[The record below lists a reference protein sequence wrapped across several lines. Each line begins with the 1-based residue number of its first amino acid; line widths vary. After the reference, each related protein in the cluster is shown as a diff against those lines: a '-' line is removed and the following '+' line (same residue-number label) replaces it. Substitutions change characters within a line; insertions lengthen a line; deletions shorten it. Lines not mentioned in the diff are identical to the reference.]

1 MLASRFGERATLK
14 REQDW
19 VVTYRS
25 AGAEEGWNAIS
36 IDMSLRWSETLL
48 TTLVHKG
55 NNVLHSSGA
64 ECRY

>member
-36 IDMSLRWSETLL
+36 YRHVAPLERNPSNQISPQR
-48 TTLVHKG
+48 
-55 NNVLHSSGA
+55 
-64 ECRY
+64 